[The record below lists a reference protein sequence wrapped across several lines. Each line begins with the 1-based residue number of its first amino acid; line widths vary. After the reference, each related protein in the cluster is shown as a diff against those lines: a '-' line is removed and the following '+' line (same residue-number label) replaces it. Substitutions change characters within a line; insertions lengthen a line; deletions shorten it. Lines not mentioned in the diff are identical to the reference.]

1 MSHKAKLLR
10 ACAWNRCTLLMPTSA
25 QHVQVGP
32 VSKDGAT
39 QLSWLTDQVA
49 FSFYMSSTNLTMAA
63 RPCVICSLSPLF
75 FWSYLP
81 WLSSTISLQHGGL
94 LGISQA
100 HQPAASFQPCI
111 GFFLLYLHR
120 SSWDPP
126 HAVPH
131 GLQGFAQMSPSQQA
145 NPGHLLK
152 ILICLYFTWA
162 FLISNPFPCAIC
174 HHTTV

>member
-1 MSHKAKLLR
+1 
-10 ACAWNRCTLLMPTSA
+10 MPTSA
-25 QHVQVGP
+25 QHVQVGS

-39 QLSWLTDQVA
+39 QLSWLADLKWLFHFTCHPHILQWLQDPV
-49 FSFYMSSTNLTMAA
+49 SSA
-63 RPCVICSLSPLF
+63 PSPLYF
-75 FWSYLP
+75 SDLISCYSPLP
-81 WLSSTISLQHGGL
+81 FHSSMVGSWVFLKPTR
-94 LGISQA
+94 
-100 HQPAASFQPCI
+100 PAASFQPCI

-126 HAVPH
+126 HSVPH